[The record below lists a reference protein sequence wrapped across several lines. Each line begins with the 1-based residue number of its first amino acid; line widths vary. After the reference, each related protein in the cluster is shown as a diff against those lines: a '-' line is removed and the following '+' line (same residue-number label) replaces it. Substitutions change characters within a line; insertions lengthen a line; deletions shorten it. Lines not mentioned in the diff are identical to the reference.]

1 MGGATGGGYHLTV
14 FIYFLVVLY
23 IVVSCLQ
30 SLYLGVLNMMAVVSV
45 WFCFIFYVSGLF
57 N

>member
-1 MGGATGGGYHLTV
+1 MGGATGSGYHLTV

-45 WFCFIFYVSGLF
+45 SLVLLYFLCLWSF
-57 N
+57 